1 MPKIRYNHDR
11 PLSDFEPQL
20 KILRE
25 HGFKPIAVTQIL
37 FEDTFV
43 FETNKEAKKAYVKL
57 EKNQKHRDKMVI
69 GWYYGKK
76 AFLKEV
82 KRYETDNN
90 GFSKVLIH
98 WLENEKS

>member
-25 HGFKPIAVTQIL
+25 HGFTPIAVTQML
-37 FEDTFV
+37 LEDTFV
-43 FETNKEAKKAYVKL
+43 FKTSKEAKEAYNKL
-57 EKNQKHRDKMVI
+57 EKDQEDITKMVI

-76 AFLKEV
+76 EFLKEV
-82 KRYETDNN
+82 KRYETDNE
-90 GFSKVLIH
+90 GFSKVLVY
-98 WLENEKS
+98 WLEN